1 MNYNNPYK
9 LFANFARSQG
19 EFNIA
24 HQFEMLAFTE
34 QLSRKDEHDKLVKEI
49 TDEVLSRLSL
59 TLDANTAIKQINALN
74 NAINNL
80 GNK

>member
-1 MNYNNPYK
+1 MCI
-9 LFANFARSQG
+9 RDS
-19 EFNIA
+19 
-24 HQFEMLAFTE
+24 AFTE